1 MNMNSPSLKRV
12 PEQAP
17 QTPSLPPSV
26 PSEPTSATLPPP
38 TLPPPFAPED
48 IPPLPAGKRG
58 RRLRV
63 GTLVGLCLL
72 AGALVFAGVQYSRA
86 DDSTVAL
93 TAEKTEQQRLQKEL
107 EQVEKEESALP
118 MSAWEVR
125 SRLNA
130 RQYQLENEQ
139 ATRAR
144 CQERISAY
152 TAPKYQQERKEL
164 LERREALKKEIEEL
178 RKN

>member
-1 MNMNSPSLKRV
+1 MNSPSLNRV
-12 PEQAP
+12 SGQAP
-17 QTPSLPPSV
+17 QTPTLPPSV
-26 PSEPTSATLPPP
+26 PSESPSATLPPP
-38 TLPPPFAPED
+38 TLPPSFAPEN

-58 RRLRV
+58 HRLRA

-86 DDSTVAL
+86 DDA
-93 TAEKTEQQRLQKEL
+93 AEELATEQTEQQRLQKEL
-107 EQVEKEESALP
+107 EQAEKEESALP

-125 SRLNA
+125 SRLNG
-130 RQYQLENEQ
+130 RQCQLENEQ